1 MRCERILGSA
11 IYIVR
16 SCCQDFNNVLVH
28 CYNLIAL
35 HSHDIATVRSLV
47 GLAARR
53 PKSFHDF
60 NAMIRS
66 RWNRSSASLC
76 CCYQRSRPKVRT
88 TMSMTGQACPT
99 HFEPVDGLF
108 QLLYPLA
115 ICRNGT
121 RRRPAMSLLLLLE
134 QVLGGHQL
142 LIQRLDLFLKQD
154 VVLLDPKELR
164 QLLIRQA
171 VVRVQGSIRV
181 EGYCRDVYPAVTAS
195 VSVKGPNRKALN
207 DRLLKTHSESS
218 IDTSPFSPSTSPN
231 VPPCTGTRAPS
242 SCSSSST
249 LCRSSSI
256 SSSRCRR
263 SRLSC

>member
-16 SCCQDFNNVLVH
+16 SCCQNFNNVLAH

-53 PKSFHDF
+53 PRSFHDLS
-60 NAMIRS
+60 AMIRS
-66 RWNRSSASLC
+66 KWNRSSASLC
-76 CCYQRSRPKVRT
+76 CCYQRSCPKVRT

-99 HFEPVDGLF
+99 HFEPIDGLF

-142 LIQRLDLFLKQD
+142 LVQGLDLFREQD
-154 VVLLDPKELR
+154 IVLLDPKELR

-171 VVRVQGSIRV
+171 VVRVQGFILV
-181 EGYCRDVYPAVTAS
+181 EGYCRDVYPAVMAQL
-195 VSVKGPNRKALN
+195 SVKDLNREGGLERPTAQDSLGIIQRHVAL
-207 DRLLKTHSESS
+207 
-218 IDTSPFSPSTSPN
+218 
-231 VPPCTGTRAPS
+231 
-242 SCSSSST
+242 
-249 LCRSSSI
+249 
-256 SSSRCRR
+256 
-263 SRLSC
+263 